1 MKIKFLNAVLTCLIL
16 PLSFLANAGL
26 INVGVI
32 SGGQATGNDVVNQLN
47 DDTFFDFNASLLSSV
62 NADSLVELS
71 AFDVLILGDSGHNDN
86 GYTPAMYSAVR
97 SFLEAGGGV
106 VTTGWFNYATDPL
119 SGQSAIDAEFI
130 SPMKDDGYQYTSSGS
145 TIVVSTTPHE
155 ILNGISDYQV
165 TSNHHELALGVDNG
179 AVVLGT
185 HNGKVALAA
194 QSNIGRSVYLGG
206 QYMASTSYN
215 VSSLRSGTADQLL
228 EQSVNWAANSSSVQD
243 VPEPSTLAIF
253 ALGMIGLASRQF
265 KKQS

>member
-1 MKIKFLNAVLTCLIL
+1 MKFKILNTVLTCLIL
-16 PLSFLANAGL
+16 SVSFLANAGL

-32 SGGQATGNDVVNQLN
+32 SGGTATGNDVVTQLN

-71 AFDVLILGDSGHNDN
+71 AFDVLILGDSGHRDN
-86 GYTPAMYSAVR
+86 GYTSAMYSAVR

-130 SPMKDDGYQYTSSGS
+130 SPMKDGSYLHTPIGS
-145 TIVVSTTPHE
+145 TINVSATPHE
-155 ILNGISDYQV
+155 ILSGISDFQV
-165 TSNHHELALGVDNG
+165 TANNHELASGVDSG

-185 HNGKVALAA
+185 HNGRVAMAA
-194 QSNIGRSVYLGG
+194 QSNVSRSVYLGG
-206 QYMASTSYN
+206 LYMARSTYN
-215 VSSLRSGTADQLL
+215 VSGLRVGTADRLL

-253 ALGMIGLASRQF
+253 ALGMIGFASRRF